1 MMKPTQITDKL
12 FYGADAVC
20 THDPASDVSVVHA
33 CKTCHS
39 RRLGYSGSLAPTH
52 PNYLAWSGQHHLYLN
67 LIDPPAP
74 LFKLESFDHFF
85 RFADVEIRDRP
96 LLIHCNQG
104 ESRAPSLALLYMAK
118 RLNLLPD
125 ESYQAAKLEFEKQFV
140 YRPGK
145 GIQTFLGQN
154 WASLGK

>member
-1 MMKPTQITDKL
+1 MIKPTQITNQL

-20 THDPASDVSVVHA
+20 THGLDSSFAVIHA

-39 RRLGYSGSLAPTH
+39 RRLRYTGSLPSSH
-52 PNYLAWSGQHHLYLN
+52 PNYLAWSGDHHLYLN
-67 LIDPPAP
+67 LIDPPKP
-74 LFKLESFDHFF
+74 LFMPGSFVQFF
-85 RFADVEIRDRP
+85 QFADAEIRDRP

-125 ESYQAAKLEFEKQFV
+125 DSYHSAKVEFEKH
-140 YRPGK
+140 YSYHPGL
-145 GIQTFLGQN
+145 GIQMFLERN
-154 WASLGK
+154 WEALGK